1 MAKGF
6 SLRINPWVYVARF
19 IGEDRWE
26 ERYIEQP
33 HQSPGEEAALSDE
46 AREEL
51 LSRRNSIAGL
61 PLVNYTTQYGFG
73 VFEGIKAL
81 PQKDGG
87 YRIFRP
93 DRNAERMANSMRG
106 LRMPAFPER
115 MFIDACIGVVA
126 RNAELGFL
134 TPYNP
139 AWQKDDF
146 LSGESVYMRPF
157 SYSEPGIG
165 LNLSHAPSVVV
176 VTTNVGAYFEPGRS
190 KAVTTDKVRAFPGG
204 TGWIK
209 CDANYVTPTL
219 VKYAVMEQGYM
230 EALFLDAREQK
241 YFEEGSSCNLFFLM
255 KDGTLATPELGDTI
269 LPGVT
274 RRSILELAAS
284 MGIPTAERRI
294 AVDEAFADARECFVT
309 GTAAGIAFI
318 ESITHKGRTV
328 VFNNGRM
335 GDTTRSL
342 LLTLKGIQYGA
353 IEDRF
358 GWMVDVRLPQRVP
371 AARPA

>member
-6 SLRINPWVYVARF
+6 SLQVNPWIYLARYVEE
-19 IGEDRWE
+19 GRWE

-33 HQSPGEEAALSDE
+33 HKTPAEEARLSDDE
-46 AREEL
+46 RAEL
-51 LSRRNSIAGL
+51 LVRRNAIEGL

-73 VFEGIKAL
+73 VFEGIKAM

-87 YRIFRP
+87 YKIFRP
-93 DRNAERMANSMRG
+93 DRNGERMANSMRG
-106 LRMPAFPER
+106 LRMPAFPEKA
-115 MFIDACIGVVA
+115 FVDACVGVIA

-134 TPYNP
+134 ARYNP
-139 AWQKDDF
+139 AWEKDDF
-146 LSGESVYMRPF
+146 LSGEAVYMRPF

-165 LNLSHAPSVVV
+165 LNLSHAPWVII
-176 VTTNVGAYFEPGRS
+176 VTSNVGAYFEPGRS
-190 KAVTTDKVRAFPGG
+190 RAVTTDKIRAFPGG

-274 RRSILELAAS
+274 RKSILELAAS
-284 MGIPTAERRI
+284 MGIPTAERKI
-294 AVDEAFADARECFVT
+294 SVDEAFTDAKECFVT

-318 ESITHKGRTV
+318 ESVTHKGRTAV
-328 VFNNGRM
+328 YNKGRM
-335 GDTTRSL
+335 GDTTRAL
-342 LLTLKGIQYGA
+342 LITLKGIQYGA
-353 IEDRF
+353 VEDKF
-358 GWMVDVRLPQRVP
+358 GWMTPVPMP
-371 AARPA
+371 AAARR